1 MKTKLFV
8 PAALALALG
17 FASLSAS
24 ASVLYG
30 DVVPA
35 ADATRT
41 VVIDSNTKWV
51 NATDMET
58 VKFASNGQQFAVEF
72 DGLRNAFPLESIAPQ
87 GSLDHHVEVYVAP
100 APGEHAGGWL

>member
-1 MKTKLFV
+1 MKTKLLV

-24 ASVLYG
+24 ATLLYG
-30 DVVPA
+30 DTVPA

-41 VVIDSNTKWV
+41 VVINGNTRWV

-58 VKFASNGQQFAVEF
+58 VKFDSNGQQFAVDL
-72 DGLRNAFPLESIAPQ
+72 DGLRSAFPLERIAPQ
-87 GSLDHHVEVYVAP
+87 GALNHHVEVYVHP
-100 APGEHAGGWL
+100 TPGENAGG